1 MIETVYKSPM
11 DIEDIPLLQRK
22 YMLLDE
28 PIDVTEILDR
38 LIMEEDMEYIPYKP
52 PVDDKAV
59 KKLEQWLKKEIKQ
72 PRQKLTPE
80 EQREKRL
87 TYQREYYKKNIEKR
101 KAEMMKNYYTKKIT
115 M

>member
-1 MIETVYKSPM
+1 
-11 DIEDIPLLQRK
+11 
-22 YMLLDE
+22 MLLDE

-38 LIMEEDMEYIPYKP
+38 LIMEEDMEYKPYKP
-52 PVDDKAV
+52 PVDDKSV
-59 KKLEQWLKKEIKQ
+59 KKLEQWLKKEMKQ

-87 TYQREYYKKNIEKR
+87 KYQREYYKKNAEKR

-115 M
+115 A